1 LVRGRPDI
9 GLSYS
14 PHLDWSLRA
23 IKTKNIW
30 SYLKVIDP
38 KIMQSRVIF
47 GFLRKRSRGKF
58 KFFVNRWYFMISSR
72 PLNMEDFITDEEVLP
87 EAVLPPMIEFD
98 TIHYYYMDG

>member
-1 LVRGRPDI
+1 MK
-9 GLSYS
+9 
-14 PHLDWSLRA
+14 A
-23 IKTKNIW
+23 
-30 SYLKVIDP
+30 IDP
-38 KIMQSRVIF
+38 KTIQSRIIF